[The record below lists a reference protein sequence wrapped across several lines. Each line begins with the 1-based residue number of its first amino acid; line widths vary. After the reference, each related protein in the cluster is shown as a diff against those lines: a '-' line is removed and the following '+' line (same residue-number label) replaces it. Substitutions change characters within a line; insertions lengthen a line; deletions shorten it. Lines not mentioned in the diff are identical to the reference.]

1 MNPTRQDYENHEL
14 PHRNRLAPRAHF
26 TSYSSTEAALSMNR
40 SMSPLNRSLNGT
52 WSFCFTENPALTP
65 PGFESTDFDD
75 AAWDQ
80 IPVPSTWQ
88 LLGYGRPHY
97 TNVIFPFPIDPPH
110 VPTENPTG
118 AYRCRFRISEKQAD
132 CRQILRFDGV
142 DSAFHLWINGTCVGF
157 SKGSRLQAEFDITPY
172 VQLGDNLLAVK
183 VYQWSDGS
191 YIEDQDMWWFSGIF
205 RDVTLISLP
214 PTHIYDITVRTEL
227 DEPHT
232 DATLDVAVKLQGLD
246 VDQHTV
252 EATLFDTNGCEV
264 ARLAEGSS
272 PSASQFLTFNFQS
285 SIPSPALWT
294 AETPDLYTLIVALKD
309 SNGAITEAI
318 PQRIG
323 FRSVE
328 IKDGVFLVNGK
339 PVKMKGANRH
349 DHHPDLGE
357 TIPYESMIED
367 VLLMKQHN
375 LNAVRTSHYPN
386 DPRFYDLC
394 DEYGLYVM
402 DECDIES
409 HGFGYEMDDIPAQ
422 VPGWRSA
429 FVDRMERMVQR
440 DKNHPSIIIWS
451 LGNESGYGPN
461 HAVMADRARE
471 LDPTRPIHYER
482 DDDAESADMISRMY
496 THVDGVI
503 AEGKKRSA
511 DKPFVLCEYAHAMG
525 NGPGALKEYWDAF
538 YKYPRLMGGFVWD
551 WVDQGLR
558 ARNAECGMRNDGS
571 ELSHHRHQIPNTA
584 TGATG
589 EPPLAVVAPRPEG
602 GPLQGDEFW
611 AYGGDFGDWPHDAQF
626 LINGLILPDRTPSPG
641 LVEYKK
647 VLEPIQCEAV
657 DLAAGKIRLRNRLDF
672 TSPDY
677 LSLNWSVCADGEI
690 LQNGA
695 LHLPTIP
702 PGRTRTVTIPWQPV
716 AQPKADT
723 EYWLNLTF
731 RTWRELPWAEIGHE
745 VAWAQFLL
753 SGSVL
758 KLILNED
765 CSTTADPLESP
776 PLSIN
781 FRTDPIRI
789 GDRQSLVLDESDP
802 TLILVGGGDFELGFN
817 RISGELDTWQY
828 RGEELV
834 DAGPRLNFWRPPT
847 DNDLRRFGDRS
858 RRASRLDR
866 MQHRTDSVTCDADAE
881 RVVIT
886 VTTQMAPPIHRER
899 FDCRYV
905 YTIDRRGAIRL
916 DVEGSPCGEWKH
928 PLPKIGL
935 QMAIPN
941 DFANVTWYG
950 KGPRESYPDTCQAQR
965 VDVYRRLVDDLWFP
979 YVVPQENGNRS
990 DVRWVTLTR
999 QDGAGIKATGAPTLN
1014 FSASYYEQDNITD
1027 AKHPDELARL
1037 NSIMLNLDHRHRGI
1051 GSASCGP
1058 DILPQ
1063 YELPAEPFAF
1073 SLTLSPLQTG

>member
-1 MNPTRQDYENHEL
+1 MKQVRQDYENHEL
-14 PHRNRLAPRAHF
+14 PHRNRITPRAHF
-26 TSYSSTEAALSMNR
+26 TSYDSPEAALAMER
-40 SMSPLNRSLNGT
+40 SAAPRNRSLNGT
-52 WSFCFTENPALTP
+52 WAFSFADNPDLIP
-65 PGFESTDFDD
+65 PGFEAAEFDD
-75 AAWDQ
+75 SSWDR

-118 AYRCRFRISEKQAD
+118 AYRCTFRIPENQAAN
-132 CRQILRFDGV
+132 RQILRFDGV
-142 DSAFHLWINGTCVGF
+142 DSAFHLWINGAPVGF
-157 SKGSRLQAEFDITPY
+157 SKGSRIQAEFDITPY
-172 VQLGDNLLAVK
+172 IQLGENLLAVN

-227 DEPHT
+227 DDSYT
-232 DATLDVAVKLQGLD
+232 DATINVAVELQGSD
-246 VDQHTV
+246 TATCTV
-252 EATLFDTNGCEV
+252 EATLFDAQGNQTAKLTEGAPPSTQAPEV
-264 ARLAEGSS
+264 RS
-272 PSASQFLTFNFQS
+272 LTS
-285 SIPSPALWT
+285 DLRSPAPWT
-294 AETPDLYTLIVALKD
+294 AETPTLYTLVVTLKD
-309 SNGAITEAI
+309 ANGTAIECV

-328 IKDGVFLVNGK
+328 IKDGIFLINGK

-357 TIPYESMIED
+357 TIPYESMLED

-394 DEYGLYVM
+394 DEYGLYVI
-402 DECDIES
+402 DECDIEA
-409 HGFGYEMDDIPAQ
+409 HGFDYQPPDIPTKLPEWEA
-422 VPGWRSA
+422 A

-440 DKNHPSIIIWS
+440 DKNHPSIIMWS

-461 HAVMADRARE
+461 HVAMAARGRE
-471 LDPTRPIHYER
+471 LDPTRPIHYEG
-482 DDDAESADMISRMY
+482 DYDGEISDVYSSMY
-496 THVDGVI
+496 THVDNVI
-503 AEGKKRSA
+503 RIGKCNARAKNPRRGNNMKA
-511 DKPFVLCEYAHAMG
+511 NLPQNTGKPFVLCEYAHAMG
-525 NGPGALKEYWDAF
+525 NGPGGLKEYWDAI

-551 WVDQGLR
+551 WVDQGIR
-558 ARNAECGMRNDGS
+558 ARRRDADDVPAGG
-571 ELSHHRHQIPNTA
+571 TA
-584 TGATG
+584 TGAAYEG
-589 EPPLAVVAPRPEG
+589 PLAVVAPRPEG

-641 LVEYKK
+641 LTEYKK
-647 VLEPIQCEAV
+647 VLEPIQCESV
-657 DLAAGKIRLRNRLDF
+657 DLSAGKIRLRNRLDF

-677 LSLNWSVCADGEI
+677 LSLNWSVCVNGEI

-702 PGRTRTVTIPWQPV
+702 PGKARTVTIPWQAIV
-716 AQPKADT
+716 QPEPET
-723 EYWLNLTF
+723 EYWLNITF

-753 SGSVL
+753 DVPAEEA
-758 KLILNED
+758 KAP
-765 CSTTADPLESP
+765 TTVVDRAPLA
-776 PLSIN
+776 
-781 FRTDPIRI
+781 
-789 GDRQSLVLDESDP
+789 VDESDP
-802 TLILVGGGDFELGFN
+802 TLILVSGEDFDLGFN
-817 RISGELDTWQY
+817 RISGELDEWQY
-828 RGEELV
+828 RGEDLV

-858 RRASRLDR
+858 RWAGRLDR
-866 MQHRTDSVTCDADAE
+866 VQHRTDNVTCEAGDD

-886 VTTQMAPPIHRER
+886 VTTQAAPPIHRER

-905 YTIDRRGAIRL
+905 YTIDRCGTVQL
-916 DVEGSPCGEWKH
+916 DVEGTPQGEWDH
-928 PLPKIGL
+928 PLLKIGL
-935 QMAIPN
+935 QMAIPD

-950 KGPRESYPDTCQAQR
+950 KGPGESYPDTCQAQR
-965 VDVYRRLVDDLWFP
+965 VDVYESSVDDLWFP

-990 DVRWVTLTR
+990 DVRWVSLTR
-999 QDGAGIKATGAPTLN
+999 QDGAGLKITGAPTIN

-1027 AKHPDELARL
+1027 AKRPIDLVRL
-1037 NSIMLNLDHRHRGI
+1037 SSIMLNLDHKHRGI

-1058 DILPQ
+1058 DVLPQ

-1073 SLTLSPLQTG
+1073 SVTLEPLQAG